1 MRKPFFIPQKFDYI
15 GSCQSKL
22 CFTYETYNFFC
33 ELQCVNYPYLLKGCS
48 VITNT
53 KRLKKDLDQ
62 LNLRWDWCFPFYVC
76 TQIGLGIHRNQ
87 KFFVAGRTGKA
98 VVDKLHR
105 LNGIH
110 IG

>member
-1 MRKPFFIPQKFDYI
+1 MRKPFFIPQNLITMAYGKI
-15 GSCQSKL
+15 AASWM
-22 CFTYETYNFFC
+22 
-33 ELQCVNYPYLLKGCS
+33 YPQTGKNPIDQRVKDTLGF
-48 VITNT
+48 

-62 LNLRWDWCFPFYVC
+62 LNLRWDWCFQFYVC

-87 KFFVAGRTGKA
+87 KFFIARRTGKA
-98 VVDKLHR
+98 VVNKLHR